1 MNQILYSKHD
11 NVINN
16 SKKKQKKFKLLLY
29 ISIFSIFCV
38 LFYFLYSFYSRNKK
52 EEFSKKLLNNFNLE
66 QLYSDN
72 KDYVTVELNSS
83 GTFFV
88 IGIVEIPKINIKY
101 PILSHTNDELLKI
114 APCKFFG
121 SYPNQEGNMCIAG
134 HNYDD
139 DRFFSNL
146 YKLNIGD
153 FVNIYDSKNNLINY
167 EIYEKFETYESDI
180 SCTSQNTDGRK
191 EITLVT
197 CNNINNNR
205 LIIKAKEAKK

>member
-1 MNQILYSKHD
+1 M
-11 NVINN
+11 
-16 SKKKQKKFKLLLY
+16 
-29 ISIFSIFCV
+29 
-38 LFYFLYSFYSRNKK
+38 
-52 EEFSKKLLNNFNLE
+52 LNNFNLE

-167 EIYEKFETYESDI
+167 EIYEKFETYESDT

-205 LIIKAKEAKK
+205 LIIKAKEVKK